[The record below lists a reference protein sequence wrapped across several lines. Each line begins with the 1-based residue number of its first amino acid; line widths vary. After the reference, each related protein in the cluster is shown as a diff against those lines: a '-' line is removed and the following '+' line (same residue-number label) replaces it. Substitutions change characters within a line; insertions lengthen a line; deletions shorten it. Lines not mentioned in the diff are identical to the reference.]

1 MTLRQALG
9 LIALLG
15 SAWLAFFADKTPG
28 SDTDLVAPTRSA
40 RPTPATPS
48 GAAAEAPARATAV
61 QASPASKK
69 PVAGVSS
76 AVAVLALEERL
87 PAPRPGVENPGAQA
101 FGARSWTPP
110 PPPPPPPQKPVA
122 PPLPFGFLG
131 KHLQAGVWQVYLT
144 VGEDVRLARVAGVI
158 DGQYRVESIVPPR
171 IEFTYLPLNERQ
183 TLDIGAP

>member
-9 LIALLG
+9 LVALLG
-15 SAWLAFFADKTPG
+15 SAWLAFFADKTPNG
-28 SDTDLVAPTRSA
+28 NTDLVAPARSNAAASAPA
-40 RPTPATPS
+40 RPTATSTIPTPKNARPVPATM
-48 GAAAEAPARATAV
+48 V
-61 QASPASKK
+61 
-69 PVAGVSS
+69 GVI
-76 AVAVLALEERL
+76 ALEERL
-87 PAPRPGVENPGAQA
+87 PAPRPDAEHPGASA

-110 PPPPPPPQKPVA
+110 PPPPPPPAAPHA

-144 VGEDVRLARVAGVI
+144 VGEDVRLARVAAVI

>member
-1 MTLRQALG
+1 MTLRQLLG
-9 LIALLG
+9 LAALLG
-15 SAWLAFFADKTPG
+15 SAWLAFFADKTPSAG
-28 SDTDLVAPTRSA
+28 SDLVAPTRVNPA
-40 RPTPATPS
+40 AVTPAPVKAAS
-48 GAAAEAPARATAV
+48 NSPEKNSKGPGAN
-61 QASPASKK
+61 
-69 PVAGVSS
+69 PV
-76 AVAVLALEERL
+76 VAVMALEERL

-110 PPPPPPPQKPVA
+110 PPPPPPPPKPVA

-158 DGQYRVESIVPPR
+158 DGQYRVESIVPPW